1 MWFVKFCIPDIVLLR
16 IIIIIDDNSLILNI
30 EFCLSCHTYDNNNNN
45 NNNNNIDVVIII
57 N

>member
-1 MWFVKFCIPDIVLLR
+1 MWFVKFCILDIVLLR

>member
-1 MWFVKFCIPDIVLLR
+1 MWFVCIPDIVLSR

-45 NNNNNIDVVIII
+45 NNNIDVVIII